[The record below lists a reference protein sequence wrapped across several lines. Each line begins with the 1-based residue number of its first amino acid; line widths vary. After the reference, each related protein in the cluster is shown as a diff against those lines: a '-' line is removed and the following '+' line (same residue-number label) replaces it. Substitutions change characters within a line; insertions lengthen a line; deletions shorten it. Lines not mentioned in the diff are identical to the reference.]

1 MAPGGAQIVTP
12 VSRRDTGQLDGLA
25 RGAASQE
32 RYRTLFM
39 TMPQGVVHY
48 DADGSIIG
56 VNPAAS
62 EILGVDLA
70 AVTS

>member
-1 MAPGGAQIVTP
+1 MLAGSGFIAPGGAQIVTP
-12 VSRRDTGQLDGLA
+12 VSRRDMGQLDGLA

-56 VNPAAS
+56 VNRRPARSWA
-62 EILGVDLA
+62 
-70 AVTS
+70 